1 MKVTLVVAGLVAG
14 TALVFGGAQ
23 PSAACEGANSN
34 FGACPKGAAA
44 TAAAPAKPSLYKR
57 LGGREGIALV
67 VDQFVAN
74 VVADDRVNARF
85 KGMQPPAVFRL
96 RSNLA
101 DQICDAT
108 GGPCTYLGADMK
120 KVHSGMKI
128 SDAEWNATVENLVK
142 ALDQFKVGAAEK
154 TELLGLLGPMKKDI
168 VGQ

>member
-1 MKVTLVVAGLVAG
+1 MKGRGLVVAGFLVGAAI
-14 TALVFGGAQ
+14 ALATPEPV
-23 PSAACEGANSN
+23 AACEGANSN
-34 FGACPKGAAA
+34 FGGCPKAAA
-44 TAAAPAKPSLYKR
+44 AVSAPAKASLYKR

-85 KGMQPPAVFRL
+85 KALKPEQVFKL

-108 GGPCTYLGADMK
+108 GGPCSYLGADMK
-120 KVHSGMKI
+120 AVHKGMAI

-142 ALDQFKVGAAEK
+142 ALDKFNVPAAEK
-154 TELLGLLGPMKKDI
+154 NELLAALSPMKKDI